1 MEVFQ
6 EKGRSYNCFRGKNS
20 TPRGPDVGGPA
31 CEWERDAASVWAG
44 AAVCLASRTSRLA
57 CGSRRRT
64 RGQARH
70 MIQHFMD
77 GIHVLWVWAAINSIQ
92 EPFLLL
98 LLLLR
103 RPLCHFP
110 SSHVHIFP
118 APCCFFL
125 FVFFVPRVDMSL
137 NLVCS
142 YVNIDWTNLGR
153 CAQGRFFFLSLS
165 LLRLNLLIRCVTESP
180 TNLTQCVYLCTLC
193 VCVCWLATKVAKKF
207 TASALWGAS
216 CVLLSNGVCW
226 HCRVRL
232 RFLKG

>member
-1 MEVFQ
+1 MVWRHRVSCAKELVIPFGPWMEVFQ
-6 EKGRSYNCFRGKNS
+6 EKGRSCNRFGGKDS
-20 TPRGPDVGGPA
+20 TPRGTDVGGPA
-31 CEWERDAASVWAG
+31 CEWEWDAASVWAG
-44 AAVCLASRTSRLA
+44 AAACLASRTSRPA

-98 LLLLR
+98 PPLLR

-125 FVFFVPRVDMSL
+125 FVFFRADMFL
-137 NLVCS
+137 NLLCS
-142 YVNIDWTNLGR
+142 YVNVDRANLGR
-153 CAQGRFFFLSLS
+153 CAQGRFFFPLSPFCGSTYSSTVLRRARQTWLS
-165 LLRLNLLIRCVTESP
+165 VFTCA
-180 TNLTQCVYLCTLC
+180 LC
-193 VCVCWLATKVAKKF
+193 VCV
-207 TASALWGAS
+207 
-216 CVLLSNGVCW
+216 
-226 HCRVRL
+226 
-232 RFLKG
+232 